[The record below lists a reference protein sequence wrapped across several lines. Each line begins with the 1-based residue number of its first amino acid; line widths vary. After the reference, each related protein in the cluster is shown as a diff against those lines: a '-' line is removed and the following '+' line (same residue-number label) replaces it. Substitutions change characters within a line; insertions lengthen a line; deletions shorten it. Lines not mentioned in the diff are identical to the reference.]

1 MKRQV
6 PQDLPMGWLRSRL
19 MFPVSWL
26 ILVWVAGSGSVKVLN
41 APTCFSDY
49 IFTSTCEWKMDGPTN
64 CSNNLRL
71 SYQLNFEGFENH
83 TCVPENRESTVC
95 VCTMLIAEPV
105 IADVYQLDLW
115 AGRQQLWSDSFKPSS
130 HVKPRAPGNL
140 TIHPTSQTWVLTW
153 SNPYPDENYLHR
165 ELTYLVN
172 VSNEHDPA
180 DVSGHCG
187 VSPPPPGT
195 WAGGDSGSGA
205 GQQTQGPRLVLRPD
219 PPCLQASIPRGR
231 EGKLF
236 LGTAL
241 MCKGKL
247 WGPVYIL
254 GDGTLEILGGS
265 LAAP

>member
-1 MKRQV
+1 MVSHKCTTEALLTANLNDPLAAGYV
-6 PQDLPMGWLRSRL
+6 PFWHLSKPLTRYH
-19 MFPVSWL
+19 
-26 ILVWVAGSGSVKVLN
+26 
-41 APTCFSDY
+41 FS
-49 IFTSTCEWKMDGPTN
+49 
-64 CSNNLRL
+64 
-71 SYQLNFEGFENH
+71 
-83 TCVPENRESTVC
+83 
-95 VCTMLIAEPV
+95 A
-105 IADVYQLDLW
+105 
-115 AGRQQLWSDSFKPSS
+115 
-130 HVKPRAPGNL
+130 VKPRAPGNL